1 MLSDRVRNSPGESA
15 RVVSLR
21 CLEGLGNSQLAKERS
36 KKRED
41 EKRREEIGERVK
53 EKGRE
58 VPGQKGGLLR

>member
-1 MLSDRVRNSPGESA
+1 M
-15 RVVSLR
+15 SLR
-21 CLEGLGNSQLAKERS
+21 CLERLGNSQLAKERS